1 MSLWA
6 LVEARRRWTTGLWVR
21 GGTGEPVEDPVGHQ
35 VGLVVLA
42 NAALARGEPG
52 PAAEAAAAATD
63 RAISDGNGYTTARG
77 LTILGMAVG
86 MGGDITRMMELAE
99 QAERC
104 APADRWR
111 STEGAALNAV
121 VRAYGTLLQ
130 ARPQESRRL
139 ARGVL
144 GIGTGASGEPA
155 GPGMDGLLPV
165 AEMLLAA
172 ARFDLGGGPRVLDA
186 MRSVRSAL
194 SAGAA
199 LRRPAAIG
207 ALLGHDAA
215 MWLRRADHA
224 REILGWAEE
233 RLGPTG
239 DVLFLR
245 AAALGAAGRYDVARE
260 HLQPVLDGSP
270 APVVHWTLVGAWLL
284 ECDIA
289 LARGAAARA
298 REALRRALAVA
309 DELGVLRPLV
319 YAPPRVAGFLSE
331 QVGGLG
337 AGDRR
342 ARDVLAVGW
351 ARERVPPLTPR
362 EIAVLTLLPT
372 QLSLEDI
379 AGDLGVS
386 INTVKSHVRAVYGK
400 LGVDSRRSAVGAA
413 RTSGLIE
420 SEAAP

>member
-6 LVEARRRWTTGLWVR
+6 LVEARRRWTSGPWVR
-21 GGTGEPVEDPVGHQ
+21 GGTGWSGERVEDPAGHQ

-42 NAALARGEPG
+42 NAALARGDPG
-52 PAAEAAAAATD
+52 LAAEAAAAVTD

-77 LTILGMAVG
+77 LTTLAMAAGMS
-86 MGGDITRMMELAE
+86 GDFTRMMDLAE

-130 ARPQESRRL
+130 ARPQESRHL
-139 ARGVL
+139 AGGVL
-144 GIGTGASGEPA
+144 GAGTGASA
-155 GPGMDGLLPV
+155 GPDADGLLPV

-194 SAGAA
+194 PAGVA
-199 LRRPAAIG
+199 LRGPAAIG
-207 ALLGHDAA
+207 ALLGHGAA

-224 REILGWAEE
+224 REILAWAGE
-233 RLGPTG
+233 RLGPTA

-245 AAALGAAGRYDVARE
+245 AAALAAAGRYDVARE

-289 LARGAAARA
+289 LADGTGARA

-309 DELGVLRPLV
+309 EELGVLRPLV
-319 YAPPRVAGFLSE
+319 YAPPRVADFLSE

-342 ARDVLAVGW
+342 ARDVLAVRW
-351 ARERVPPLTPR
+351 ARDRVPPLTPR
-362 EIAVLTLLPT
+362 ESAVLALLPT

-413 RTSGLIE
+413 RTTGLIE
-420 SEAAP
+420 SAGAS